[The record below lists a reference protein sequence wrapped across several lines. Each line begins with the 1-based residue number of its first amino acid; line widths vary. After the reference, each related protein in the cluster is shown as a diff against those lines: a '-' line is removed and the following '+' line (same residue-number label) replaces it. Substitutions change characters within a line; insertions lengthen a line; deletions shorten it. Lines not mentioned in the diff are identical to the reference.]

1 MFDEEGFL
9 VDLDQWSEVLAENIA
24 SREGIVL
31 TDAHWQLVHLARAY
45 YQQFDL
51 SPEMRPFIK
60 WLVPYLGKDNAKSL
74 YLLRL
79 FPGSPTKLISKV
91 AGLPKPA
98 NCI

>member
-1 MFDEEGFL
+1 MFDKEGFL
-9 VDLDQWSEVLAENIA
+9 LDIEQWSESLAQDIA
-24 SREGIVL
+24 EQEGIVL
-31 TDAHWQLVHLARAY
+31 SEEHWQLVRLARAY

-60 WLVPYLGKDNAKSL
+60 WLAPHIGKENAKSL

-79 FPGSPTKLISKV
+79 FPDSPTKRISKI

>member
-1 MFDEEGFL
+1 MFDEEGFMR
-9 VDLDQWSEVLAENIA
+9 DLQQWSESIA
-24 SREGIVL
+24 TDIANNEGLVL
-31 TDAHWQLVHLARAY
+31 TDDHWQLVHLAREY
-45 YQQFDL
+45 YHQFDL

-60 WLVPYLGKDNAKSL
+60 WLTPHLGKDKAKSL
-74 YLLRL
+74 YLLSL